1 MNMESFAETNNEN
14 NSSMLINFDKN
25 DLSKSFNKLLP
36 QKPEEARN
44 QRNEIENKTHNS
56 TKDTR
61 NNINSNINNSFQK
74 TFSLFNESNYDS
86 NSQTDR
92 SSNNIKEIKV
102 IAPSKQK
109 NINSINIQQ
118 LNVAFMSEEKLSKII
133 ILQKLWKKYYKIIL
147 IQKYI
152 RGFLVR
158 KNLAKIIYFIKC
170 IFNLLFKLMI
180 IKIKQNIST
189 NSKKDLITDIYNT
202 DLKKNNNISNKIKK
216 IGTTGKFSKN
226 MKLNSHPSFNSSNK
240 SKIIKKIEE
249 FKKIGNKNDKKELM
263 KKIGNN
269 NPINVNLANKNN
281 KITKNKKNKEKDLSN
296 ISNRDKLIANNIFN
310 IYNNVKKYYEN
321 ENNNTTNNNT
331 KFIDSNYLTTSN
343 FYGKNK
349 KNSFFGKNNVGK
361 NTKLKKM
368 ESRGSMKNINE
379 KIIINKNNNINV
391 NININ
396 NNPKTD
402 RGNRVISPNNKDKEI
417 NSILYLLKLKK
428 VFLFWNSIIIKRK
441 IVQKLKNIKNIQT
454 PYNSK
459 KILSIYSLNKKPQVK
474 TASIKTQKINM
485 SNSLINLKRNK
496 ITPQKL
502 RMKNSNI
509 KPNSINCNYT
519 KKINKHCNSVES
531 NNNSM
536 INSKPPRASINSSFQ
551 CDIEHNLS
559 QNKNNEYSDNL
570 FNKNVIVV
578 NQYDRSNELKKDNG
592 KKNVK
597 QHNMN
602 NNINKTK
609 KIYYFYAIM
618 NLIDK
623 QNKRKLVKKW
633 FYLWKSLI
641 RFSRSFINSKGIEE
655 KIINFKNKKLPI
667 KNTNDNKFNNN
678 NNLLFQNNSSSN
690 FNCQTEAAF
699 LGESYNTHGKSN
711 SVLFHNDLLT
721 PNSLEKTMHP
731 NLFKSNFKS
740 SKIVYQKKL
749 LCQNKM
755 RNQSIHTININDVED
770 DRNNTLISNNQEMN
784 YMNQTIGNNFYNFN
798 TYMNNSNDFI
808 NLNNSQCLIRRN
820 DFDISNNNFQEGRI
834 KKINTIEEA
843 EIYFTSQNNTHKNS
857 FIIRQKNKNSDKG
870 FNTNKINVNVVENY
884 RKIEIQREN
893 NENNRYENNKSK
905 GVIATKQIN
914 LGIKNNKRVINN
926 SHSQECRNN
935 NQNY

>member
-1 MNMESFAETNNEN
+1 MNIESFAETNNEN

-44 QRNEIENKTHNS
+44 QRKEIESKTHNS

-61 NNINSNINNSFQK
+61 NNINSNINSSFQK

-102 IAPSKQK
+102 IIPTKQK

-118 LNVAFMSEEKLSKII
+118 LNMAFMSEEKLSKII
-133 ILQKLWKKYYKIIL
+133 ILQKLWKKYYKIKL

-170 IFNLLFKLMI
+170 IFKLLFKLMI
-180 IKIKQNIST
+180 INIKQNIRT
-189 NSKKDLITDIYNT
+189 NNKKDIIADIYNT

-226 MKLNSHPSFNSSNK
+226 KLNSHPSFNSSNK
-240 SKIIKKIEE
+240 LKIMKKIEE
-249 FKKIGNKNDKKELM
+249 FKKIGNKNDKKEQM

-269 NPINVNLANKNN
+269 NPINVNLANKNK

-296 ISNRDKLIANNIFN
+296 ISNKDKLLANNIFN

-331 KFIDSNYLTTSN
+331 NFIDSNYLTTSN

-349 KNSFFGKNNVGK
+349 KNSVFGKNNVDK
-361 NTKLKKM
+361 NTKTKKM
-368 ESRGSMKNINE
+368 VTRGSMKNINE

-402 RGNRVISPNNKDKEI
+402 RGNRVINPNNKDKEI

-428 VFLFWNSIIIKRK
+428 IFLFWNSTVIKRK

-454 PYNSK
+454 PYNSR
-459 KILSIYSLNKKPQVK
+459 KILSIYSLNQKQQVK

-509 KPNSINCNYT
+509 KPNLINSNYT
-519 KKINKHCNSVES
+519 KRINNHCQSVES

-536 INSKPPRASINSSFQ
+536 INSKLPRASINNSFQ
-551 CDIEHNLS
+551 CDIENNLP

-570 FNKNVIVV
+570 FNKSVIVV
-578 NQYDRSNELKKDNG
+578 NQYDRNTELKKDNG
-592 KKNVK
+592 KKNVI

-602 NNINKTK
+602 NNINETK

-641 RFSRSFINSKGIEE
+641 RFSRSFINSRGIEE

-667 KNTNDNKFNNN
+667 KSKNDNKFNNN

-690 FNCQTEAAF
+690 FNCQTETPF
-699 LGESYNTHGKSN
+699 LGESYTHGKSN
-711 SVLFHNDLLT
+711 TILFQHDLFT
-721 PNSLEKTMHP
+721 PNPLQKTMHP
-731 NLFKSNFKS
+731 NLFKSSFKS
-740 SKIVYQKKL
+740 SKIVYQKKFL
-749 LCQNKM
+749 VQNKM
-755 RNQSIHTININDVED
+755 RNQSMHTININDVED
-770 DRNNTLISNNQEMN
+770 DRNNTLINNNQEIN
-784 YMNQTIGNNFYNFN
+784 YLNQTIGNNFYNFN

-820 DFDISNNNFQEGRI
+820 NLDNTNNNFQEGRI
-834 KKINTIEEA
+834 KKTNTIEEA
-843 EIYFTSQNNTHKNS
+843 EIYFTTQNNTHKNS
-857 FIIRQKNKNSDKG
+857 FIIGQKNKNSDEG

-884 RKIEIQREN
+884 RKVEIQREN
-893 NENNRYENNKSK
+893 NENNRYGNNKNK
-905 GVIATKQIN
+905 AVIATKQIN
-914 LGIKNNKRVINN
+914 FGDKKNKRIINN
-926 SHSQECRNN
+926 SHSQEFRNN
-935 NQNY
+935 NQSY